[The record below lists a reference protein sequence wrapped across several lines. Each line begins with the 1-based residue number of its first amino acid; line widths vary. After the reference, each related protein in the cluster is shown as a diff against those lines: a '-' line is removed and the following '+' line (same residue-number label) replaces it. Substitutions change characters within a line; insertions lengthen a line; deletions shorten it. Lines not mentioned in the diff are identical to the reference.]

1 MNSLKLQRMWV
12 ISFFCVFIYFF
23 EHLKALFLTLR
34 IIYNRKLDLVRILKL
49 KSNIFSILYQII
61 GKNSNF
67 YTLNQIDFNKIFVV
81 VIISK

>member
-1 MNSLKLQRMWV
+1 MNSLTLKRMCV
-12 ISFFCVFIYFF
+12 SSFFCVFIYFF
-23 EHLKALFLTLR
+23 EHLKAR

-49 KSNIFSILYQII
+49 KSKKFSILFQII

-67 YTLNQIDFNKIFVV
+67 YALNQIDFNKIFFV